1 MDMDIVQRV
10 AKLETDISNIHT
22 ELKDV
27 KEQNTAI
34 YEIAA
39 SLKVMTHD
47 FELMQEKVSDI
58 SDGQKDL
65 SNKLDHEIER
75 VKSDQDSFRE
85 RLNAVEGKGARF
97 AVKFL
102 TDIGGKALWLVL
114 GTVQAFLM
122 YQALPILKQ

>member
-47 FELMQEKVSDI
+47 FKLMQEKVSDI

-85 RLNAVEGKGARF
+85 QLKAVDGKGARF
-97 AVKFL
+97 AAKLL

-114 GTVQAFLM
+114 GTVLAFLL